1 MSNKYKYLIK
11 VISITLNKRFILMK
25 KKTTTNNKD
34 TCTSDFHRFLKKNFL
49 CTESDKQ

>member
-11 VISITLNKRFILMK
+11 VISITLNKRFSLIK
-25 KKTTTNNKD
+25 KKPTNDKD
-34 TCTSDFHRFLKKNFL
+34 TCTSDFHRFLKKKFL